1 MSGGLE
7 SMAEDERAAA
17 EPEKTEHQ
25 LIHEALYF
33 LPRGPQQTAILALMA
48 REARYEAALRG
59 IASCATQCGCGMVAI
74 ARKVLDENQV
84 KWGFSKL
91 AQDESVLGFL
101 QSEHE
106 AFNPQGEI

>member
-1 MSGGLE
+1 MT
-7 SMAEDERAAA
+7 

-25 LIHEALYF
+25 LIHEALYL
-33 LPRGPQQTAILALMA
+33 LPRGPQQVAILALMA

-59 IASCATQCGCGMVAI
+59 VASCATQCGCCEMHSRVS
-74 ARKVLDENQV
+74 R
-84 KWGFSKL
+84 
-91 AQDESVLGFL
+91 SVLGFL